1 MKRVMGMVVVAGA
14 CLVLAGCSSAESEAV
29 KVAQAYVTGTWKEQC
44 ELEISETTGNSRNC
58 ENAKDEV
65 VWANHPT
72 DVESVTEWKGD
83 GYAVVIPDAK
93 GIKDVVGL
101 RKVNDEW
108 RVFKYATISEANMA
122 ESDPA
127 CWALSEDT
135 GIGC

>member
-44 ELEISETTGNSRNC
+44 ELKTVEEGSRDC
-58 ENAKDEV
+58 SKESTEA
-65 VWANHPT
+65 VWPNHPT
-72 DVESVTEWKGD
+72 DIESVTEWQGD
-83 GYAVVIPDAK
+83 GYAVVIPGANDTK
-93 GIKDVVGL
+93 VIGL
-101 RKVNDEW
+101 REVNGSWKVVNWERMSDTA
-108 RVFKYATISEANMA
+108 RVQK
-122 ESDPA
+122 DPA